1 MQGRSARTT
10 SNQISTINGPAIII
24 WFLID
29 ETSLDV
35 AFSRPCD
42 AVRDAGTQRTRR
54 MRWTGLLAVQRLNWI
69 FPLTSTRAF
78 PAWKPFANLF
88 DCSLSSPATQ
98 PGSRTLFLLLFPAPL
113 RVRGRA
119 RGLLRLIARLARSHP
134 SRHPPPPTPPCP
146 PPPPH
151 SLVFPSRPRSCSAF
165 RVSRFRF
172 TSQIT
177 FFVSSTVFRSGWSL
191 FSWMPCSAT
200 SRDYAEPTGSLL
212 AGSPARI
219 KCLEMGEGWTFAS
232 LPDCFVL
239 CFDSGRSRCI
249 SSRLLQQCCLLFL
262 PPVISA

>member
-134 SRHPPPPTPPCP
+134 SRHPPPPSPMPSTPSALPCVP
-146 PPPPH
+146 FEAA
-151 SLVFPSRPRSCSAF
+151 LLF
-165 RVSRFRF
+165 RVSCLSISLYFSNHFLCFLHRFPIRLKPVLMDAMLRHF
-172 TSQIT
+172 
-177 FFVSSTVFRSGWSL
+177 SGL
-191 FSWMPCSAT
+191 RRAN
-200 SRDYAEPTGSLL
+200 R
-212 AGSPARI
+212 
-219 KCLEMGEGWTFAS
+219 FAS
-232 LPDCFVL
+232 RGFPCEN
-239 CFDSGRSRCI
+239 
-249 SSRLLQQCCLLFL
+249 
-262 PPVISA
+262 